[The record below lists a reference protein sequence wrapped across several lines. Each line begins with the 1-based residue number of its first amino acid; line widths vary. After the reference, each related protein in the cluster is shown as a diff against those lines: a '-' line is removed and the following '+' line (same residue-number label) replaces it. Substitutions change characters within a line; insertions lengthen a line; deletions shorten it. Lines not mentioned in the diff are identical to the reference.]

1 MNEKL
6 NQLGAQLKHQL
17 ESAAASAATASDD
30 QKINVAGVGGVVS
43 HAYEQLR
50 NAAEYT
56 QEHLLRQRAIR
67 RFYTRNLPFATRG
80 KIDKSIAE
88 ELIVE
93 LTQAGYLENDSQP
106 YEILNRLQDLT
117 AKHYANYYKLRDAGV
132 GRTTAEEWTLDLL
145 SVEAEAYLA
154 NDKRLNVYLQFAY
167 SHYLKSLD
175 RTLFEIEGNVNYE
188 LSLYVA
194 AHRSLLKSDL
204 ANIRYDLLQL
214 YKISD
219 NNTHEYAE
227 FHRQISKLYSA
238 PLTDKLAR
246 FIDKRGA
253 PLRVLK
259 AMVEDN
265 AELPKLLT
273 DSRQFLVAYESQIK
287 SEYRRAHRRLNK
299 GLVKSILFLLIT
311 KGIIGLVV
319 EIPYDLAI
327 TGSIIILPLAI
338 NMLFPIVYLL
348 LLRLGLKIPGKANTH
363 ALVDYMKDAMYGGN
377 KQASL
382 YAKPKTSRYS
392 TGFTIVYGAMF
403 LIAFGA
409 VVNRLFAWD
418 FNIVQGAIF
427 FIFLATASFLG
438 FRLSH
443 TITELELITAK
454 PGAIQMIRDF
464 FYLPFIMLGQWLSD
478 KYRKLNIVALVLD
491 TVIELPLK
499 TVLRLIRQWASF
511 IGEKKDEI

>member
-1 MNEKL
+1 MNNPL
-6 NQLGAQLKHQL
+6 NHLGAQLKQQL
-17 ESAAASAATASDD
+17 ESATVPDTTNKD

-43 HAYEQLR
+43 LAYEQLR

-67 RFYTRNLPFATRG
+67 RFYTRNLQFMNKTAV
-80 KIDKSIAE
+80 DKSIAE

-106 YEILNRLQDLT
+106 YEVLDKLHALT
-117 AKHYANYYKLRDAGV
+117 ARHYANYHAMREAGV
-132 GRTTAEEWTLDLL
+132 NHATAEEWTLDLL
-145 SVEAEAYLA
+145 SVETETYLT
-154 NDKRLNVYLQFAY
+154 NDQRLNVYLRFAY
-167 SHYLKSLD
+167 SHYLGSLD
-175 RTLFEIEGNVNYE
+175 RALFVTAAGADYE
-188 LSLYVA
+188 ASLYVA
-194 AHRSLLKSDL
+194 VHRSLLKSDL

-214 YKISD
+214 YKISAG
-219 NNTHEYAE
+219 NTREYIE
-227 FHRQISKLYSA
+227 FHRKISQIYSS
-238 PLTDKLAR
+238 PLTDKLTR

-265 AELPKLLT
+265 ATLPSLLGN
-273 DSRQFLVAYESQIK
+273 SQHFIVAYESQIK
-287 SEYRRAHRRLNK
+287 SEYRSARRRLNK
-299 GLVKSILFLLIT
+299 GLIKSILFLLIT
-311 KGIIGLVV
+311 KGLIGLVI
-319 EIPYDLAI
+319 EIPYDLAV
-327 TGSIIILPLAI
+327 TGSIIILPLVI

-348 LLRLGLKIPGKANTH
+348 VLRLGLKVPGKANTH
-363 ALVDYMKDAMYGGN
+363 ALVDYIRDALYDDD
-377 KQASL
+377 KRRSL

-392 TGFTIVYGAMF
+392 TGFTIVYVGMF
-403 LIAFGA
+403 IIAFGA
-409 VVNRLFAWD
+409 VINRLISWD

-443 TITELELITAK
+443 TIRELELITTK
-454 PGAIQMIRDF
+454 PGFIQMIRDF

-499 TVLRLIRQWASF
+499 TILRLIRQWASF